1 MKLRKEINEIL
12 DRRSLDGILITDG
25 YNMRYV
31 SGFAGATGYLYVTRE
46 RNVILT
52 DFRYTIQ
59 AELEAPDWEIIEVGS
74 GREYAS
80 LINGL
85 LKEDKIERLGFEG
98 ESTLY
103 ADYAKL
109 REVLEVKELTGLGE
123 ELSDL
128 RQIKTPEE
136 LEYSKRAE
144 AIGDLA
150 FSKILDIIKPGMT
163 ELEIAAHL
171 EFFMKTNGAE
181 NLSFDTI
188 VASGV
193 NSSMCHAVP
202 TDKKIEN
209 GDFVTMDFG
218 CKYHGYCSDMT
229 RTIVVGKASDKQKK
243 IYQTVLDAQLKALDF
258 IRAGQKGKEVDKVAR
273 DYIYA
278 AGYEGCFGH
287 GLGHSTGLFIHENPR
302 YSMLEENTV
311 EENVVMTVEPG
322 IYIKDFGGVRIED
335 MVCVTKDGHINFTSS
350 EKKLI
355 EL

>member
-1 MKLRKEINEIL
+1 MKLREKMNEIL
-12 DRRSLDGILITDG
+12 DSLSLDAVLITDG

-59 AELEAPDWEIIEVGS
+59 AELEAPDWEIIEVGN
-74 GREYAS
+74 GRNYAA
-80 LINGL
+80 LINEL
-85 LKEDKIERLGFEG
+85 LKNDKVDVLGFEG
-98 ESTLY
+98 DSTLY

-109 REVLEVKELTGLGE
+109 KEVLEVKELIGIGE
-123 ELSDL
+123 EISNL
-128 RQIKTPEE
+128 RQVKTPEE
-136 LEYSKRAE
+136 LESSKRAE
-144 AIGDLA
+144 AIGDIA
-150 FSKILDIIKPGMT
+150 FSKILDIIKPGVT
-163 ELEIAAHL
+163 ELEIAAYL

-202 TDKKIEN
+202 TNKKIEK
-209 GDFVTMDFG
+209 GDFLTMDFG
-218 CKYHGYCSDMT
+218 CKYNGYCSDMT
-229 RTIVVGKASDKQKK
+229 RTIVVGKASDEQKK
-243 IYQTVLDAQLKALDF
+243 VYQTVLDAQLKALDF
-258 IRAGQKGKEVDKVAR
+258 IHAGQKGKEVDKVAR
-273 DYIYA
+273 DHIYA

-302 YSMLEENTV
+302 YSASEEGIV
-311 EENVVMTVEPG
+311 GENVVMTVEPG

-335 MVCVTKDGHINFTSS
+335 MICVTKDGHINYTSS